1 MDRFP
6 FLTWTTRR
14 GVRDGQTH
22 LSQMD
27 SKDRCEDGQAHSK
40 GRCEG
45 WTDSPSLHG
54 QQGEV
59 LGTDRHTFLRWTARI
74 GVRMDRPT
82 FLRWTAR
89 RGVRMDRPTAKAG
102 ARDGQIPLPYR
113 DNKER
118 C

>member
-27 SKDRCEDGQAHSK
+27 SKDRCEDGQTHLPQVDSKERCEDGQAHSK

-45 WTDSPSLHG
+45 WTDSPSLQG

-82 FLRWTAR
+82 SLRWTAR
-89 RGVRMDRPTAKAG
+89 IGVRC
-102 ARDGQIPLPYR
+102 
-113 DNKER
+113 EV
-118 C
+118 

>member
-1 MDRFP
+1 MDSKDRCE
-6 FLTWTTRR
+6 
-14 GVRDGQTH
+14 DGQAH
-22 LSQMD
+22 LPQVD

-82 FLRWTAR
+82 
-89 RGVRMDRPTAKAG
+89 AKAG
-102 ARDGQIPLPYR
+102 ARDGQIPLPYM